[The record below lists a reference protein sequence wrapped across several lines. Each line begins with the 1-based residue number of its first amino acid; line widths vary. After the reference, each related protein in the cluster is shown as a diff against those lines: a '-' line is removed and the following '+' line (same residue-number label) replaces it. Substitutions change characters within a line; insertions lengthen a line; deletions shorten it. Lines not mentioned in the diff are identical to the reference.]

1 MRELNVLSV
10 GLLPKYQSGRPAVAN
25 PEVAAMRCKLL
36 RGLNAQ
42 TVHFKGMP
50 CCLMLVLWLWMQTG
64 LWLLTEVHYLGTF
77 GDSKQILRVL
87 YKSAACP

>member
-50 CCLMLVLWLWMQTG
+50 CW
-64 LWLLTEVHYLGTF
+64 F
-77 GDSKQILRVL
+77 D
-87 YKSAACP
+87 ACSVAVDADWVVVVD